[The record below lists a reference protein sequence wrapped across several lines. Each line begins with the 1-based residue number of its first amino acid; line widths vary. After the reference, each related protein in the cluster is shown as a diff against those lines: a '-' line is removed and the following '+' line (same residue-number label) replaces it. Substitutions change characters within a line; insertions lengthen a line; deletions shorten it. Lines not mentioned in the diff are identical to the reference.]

1 MILLEGRGL
10 VKAYAGRRVVDR
22 VDFHVHEGEIVGLLG
37 GNGAGKTTTFRI
49 ACGMLAPDAGRVYLG
64 GDDVTGWPMFK
75 RARDGGMGYLP
86 QDQSIFRKLTAE
98 ENLLATMELVGMAEP
113 QRRARCE
120 ELLGQFFEPADIP
133 ALRRTT
139 AADLSGGLRRRL
151 EIARC
156 LVTHP
161 RIILLDE
168 PFTGIDPVAIHAIQ
182 RLIVRLRDDG
192 IAILIT
198 DHRERETL
206 AIIDRGY
213 VIHRGE
219 VLCSGRP
226 DALLAHEGARKHYF
240 GEGGAPL
247 RLARRPAYDPE
258 APDEGDA

>member
-1 MILLEGRGL
+1 MILLEGRSL
-10 VKAYAGRRVVDR
+10 VKAFAGRRVVDR
-22 VDFHVHEGEIVGLLG
+22 IDFHVREGEIVGLLG
-37 GNGAGKTTTFRI
+37 GNGAGKTTTFRM

-64 GDDVTGWPMFK
+64 GVDVTDWPMAR

-98 ENLLATMELVGMAEP
+98 ENLLATMELVGMAPP
-113 QRRARCE
+113 QRQARCE
-120 ELLGQFFEPADIP
+120 ELLGKFFLAADIP

-156 LVTHP
+156 LVTDP

-182 RLIVRLRDDG
+182 EIIVRLRDDG

-213 VIHRGE
+213 VMHRGE
-219 VLCSGRP
+219 VLCCGRP
-226 DALLAHEGARKHYF
+226 DELLAHEGARKHYF
-240 GEGGAPL
+240 GEGLSPRRFARGA
-247 RLARRPAYDPE
+247 AYDPD

>member
-1 MILLEGRGL
+1 MTLLEGRGL
-10 VKAYAGRRVVDR
+10 VKAYGGRRVVDR
-22 VDFHVHEGEIVGLLG
+22 IDFHVAEGEIVGLLG

-49 ACGMLAPDAGRVYLG
+49 ACGMLAPDDGRVYLG
-64 GDDVTGWPMFK
+64 GADVTGWPMHR

-86 QDQSIFRKLTAE
+86 QDQSIFRKMSAE

-113 QRRARCE
+113 ERRVRCE
-120 ELLGQFFEPADIP
+120 ELLGQFFEAADIP
-133 ALRRTT
+133 ELRRT
-139 AADLSGGLRRRL
+139 AAVDLSGGLRRRL

-156 LVTHP
+156 LVTRP

-182 RLIVRLRDDG
+182 RLVVRLRNDG
-192 IAILIT
+192 IAILVT

-213 VIHRGE
+213 VIHRGQ

-226 DALLAHEGARKHYF
+226 DELLASDAARKHYF
-240 GEGGAPL
+240 GEGSMPL
-247 RLARRPAYDPE
+247 RVARPPAYDPD

>member
-1 MILLEGRGL
+1 MTLLEGRGL
-10 VKAYAGRRVVDR
+10 VKAYGGRRVVDR
-22 VDFHVHEGEIVGLLG
+22 IDFHVAEGEIVGLLG
-37 GNGAGKTTTFRI
+37 GNGAGKTTTFSI
-49 ACGMLAPDAGRVYLG
+49 ACGVLAPDQGRVFLG
-64 GDDVTGWPMFK
+64 GADVTGWPMHR

-86 QDQSIFRKLTAE
+86 QESSIFRGLTAE

-113 QRRARCE
+113 ERRVRCE
-120 ELLGQFFEPADIP
+120 ELLGQFFEAADIP
-133 ALRRTT
+133 ELRRTA

-156 LVTHP
+156 LVTRP

-182 RLIVRLRDDG
+182 SLVVRLRNDG
-192 IAILIT
+192 IAILVT

-213 VIHRGE
+213 VIHRGQ

-226 DALLAHEGARKHYF
+226 DELLGNADARKHYF
-240 GEGGAPL
+240 GEESMPL
-247 RLARRPAYDPE
+247 RVARPPAYDPD